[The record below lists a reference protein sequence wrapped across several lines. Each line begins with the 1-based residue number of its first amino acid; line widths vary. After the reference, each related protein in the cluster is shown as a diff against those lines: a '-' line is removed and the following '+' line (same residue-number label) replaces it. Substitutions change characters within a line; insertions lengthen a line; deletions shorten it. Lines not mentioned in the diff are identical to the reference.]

1 MIHFQ
6 VDMQDLTEI
15 EAALGMMKDKSKMV
29 LRTAINNT
37 AKQTVT
43 LLVDEAN
50 KQYYIA
56 KSKVK
61 KTLSTKKA
69 TVGKMEAII
78 TSAEP
83 VNELYDFK
91 VNPRTYIRGGGVP
104 GGYKGNVRRDKSP
117 SKLILKPGA
126 AGDEYKAF
134 VVRYKSGHMTVGQR
148 VPGKRMKSKPEKE
161 FVKTLLSP
169 STPNMLGY
177 EQGVYGVVE
186 PKMYDM
192 LQQNIQTQIQRYLG
206 GRK

>member
-6 VDMQDLTEI
+6 VEMQDLTEI
-15 EAALGMMKDKSKMV
+15 ESALGMMKDKSKYV
-29 LRTAINNT
+29 LRAAINST

-43 LLVDEAN
+43 LLSDEAN
-50 KQYYIA
+50 REYYISKA
-56 KSKVK
+56 KVK
-61 KTLSTKKA
+61 KTMSVKNA
-69 TVGKMEAII
+69 TVGTLTAVV

-104 GGYKGNVRRDKSP
+104 GGYKGNVRRDKSAA
-117 SKLILKPGA
+117 KLILKPGA
-126 AGDEYKAF
+126 GADQYKAF
-134 VVRYKSGHMTVGQR
+134 VVKYQSGHLTVGQR
-148 VPGKRMKSKPEKE
+148 VPGKRMKSKPDKE

-186 PKMYDM
+186 PQMYDM
-192 LQQNIQTQIQRYLG
+192 LQKNIQEQIHKFLG
-206 GRK
+206 

>member
-1 MIHFQ
+1 MIYFH
-6 VDMQDLTEI
+6 VDMQDLTRI
-15 EAALGMMKDKSKMV
+15 EAALGQMRDKTKYV
-29 LRTAINNT
+29 LRAAINAT

-43 LLVDEAN
+43 LLTDEAN
-50 KQYYIA
+50 REYYIS

-61 KTLSTKKA
+61 KTLSIKSA
-69 TVGKMEAII
+69 TVGTLTAIV

-104 GGYKGNVRRDKSP
+104 GGYKGNVRRDKNAA
-117 SKLILKPGA
+117 KLVLNPGA
-126 AGDEYKAF
+126 GGDQYKAF
-134 VVRYKSGHMTVGQR
+134 VVKYQSGHMTVGQR
-148 VPGKRMKSKPEKE
+148 VPGKRMQSKPDKE

-177 EQGVYGVVE
+177 EEGVYGVVE

-192 LQQNIQTQIQRYLG
+192 LQRNIQEQILRFLG
-206 GRK
+206 

>member
-6 VDMQDLTEI
+6 VEMEDLTRI

-43 LLVDEAN
+43 LLADEAN
-50 KQYYIA
+50 RQYHITKA
-56 KSKVK
+56 KVK
-61 KTLSTKKA
+61 KTIKTQKA
-69 TVGKMEAII
+69 TTGNMVAVI
-78 TSAEP
+78 TSEEP

-104 GGYKGNVRRDKSP
+104 GGYKGNVRRDKSA
-117 SKLILKPGA
+117 SKLVLKPGA
-126 AGDEYKAF
+126 AGDQYKAF
-134 VVRYKSGHMTVGQR
+134 VVRYRSGHITVGQR
-148 VPGKRMKSKPEKE
+148 VPGKRMKSKPDKE

-186 PKMYDM
+186 LKMYDM
-192 LQQNIQTQIQRYLG
+192 LQQNIQAQIYRYLG
-206 GRK
+206 

>member
-6 VDMQDLTEI
+6 VEMQDLTQI
-15 EAALGMMKDKSKMV
+15 EAALGMTRDKSKMV

-43 LLVDEAN
+43 LLVNEAN
-50 KQYYIA
+50 REYYI
-56 KSKVK
+56 SKGKVR
-61 KTLSTKKA
+61 KTMSTKKA
-69 TVGKMEAII
+69 TTGKLEAII
-78 TSAEP
+78 KSEEP

-91 VNPRTYIRGGGVP
+91 VRPKAYAQHNRPLAGHT
-104 GGYKGNVRRDKSP
+104 GNVRRDNSP
-117 SKLILKPGA
+117 SRLYLKPGA
-126 AGDEYKAF
+126 SSDKYKAF
-134 VVRYKSGHMTVGQR
+134 VVKYQSGHITIGQR

-186 PKMYDM
+186 PQMYDT
-192 LQQNIQTQIQRYLG
+192 LQRNIQEQILRYM
-206 GRK
+206 K

>member
-6 VDMQDLTEI
+6 VEMQDLTQI
-15 EAALGMMKDKSKMV
+15 ESALGMMRDKSKMV

-37 AKQTVT
+37 AKETVT

-50 KQYYIA
+50 REYYIA
-56 KSKVK
+56 KSRVR
-61 KTLSTKKA
+61 KTLTTKKA
-69 TVGKMEAII
+69 TVGKLEAIV
-78 TSAEP
+78 TSSEP

-104 GGYKGNVRRDKSP
+104 GGYKGNVRRDKSA
-117 SKLILKPGA
+117 SKLVLKPGA
-126 AGDEYKAF
+126 AGDQYKAF
-134 VVRYKSGHMTVGQR
+134 VVRYQSGHITVGQR
-148 VPGKRMKSKPEKE
+148 VPGKRMKSNPGKE

-192 LQQNIQTQIQRYLG
+192 LQKNIQEQIQRYLG
-206 GRK
+206 

>member
-6 VDMQDLTEI
+6 VDMQDLTQI
-15 EAALGMMKDKSKMV
+15 EAALGMAKDKSKMV

-50 KQYYIA
+50 REYYIP
-56 KSKVK
+56 KQKVK

-69 TVGKMEAII
+69 TVGKLEAII
-78 TSAEP
+78 TSTEP

-91 VNPRTYIRGGGVP
+91 VSPRTYIRGGGVP
-104 GGYKGNVRRDKSP
+104 GGYKGNVRRDKSA

-126 AGDEYKAF
+126 AGDQYKAF
-134 VVRYKSGHMTVGQR
+134 VVKYQSGHITVGQR
-148 VPGKRMKSKPEKE
+148 VPGKKMKSKPDKE

-206 GRK
+206 

>member
-1 MIHFQ
+1 MIHYQ

-15 EAALGMMKDKSKMV
+15 ESALGMMKDKSKMV

-37 AKQTVT
+37 AKQTVV
-43 LLVDEAN
+43 LLADEAN
-50 KQYYIA
+50 KEYYIS

-61 KTLSTKKA
+61 KTISTKKA
-69 TVGKMEAII
+69 TVGKLEAFVI
-78 TSAEP
+78 SSEP

-104 GGYKGNVRRDKSP
+104 GGYKGNVRRDKSA
-117 SKLILKPGA
+117 SKLVLKPGA
-126 AGDEYKAF
+126 GGDQYKAF

-148 VPGKRMKSKPEKE
+148 VPGKRMKSNSKKE

-169 STPNMLGY
+169 STPNILGY

-186 PKMYDM
+186 PQMYDM

-206 GRK
+206 GS